1 MSRKK
6 SGSAAWRK
14 WIVAG
19 GAGTGLYLLLSLLSA
34 YLILE
39 EKLPAQWGSL
49 YLCVCAAV
57 GAFAAGF
64 AVGGGAGKLLR
75 GAFAGAICA
84 VTILC
89 IKGACYADA
98 IWTVYTTG
106 MVASCLVFGSLGSC
120 IIHKKAKKAT
130 GKRIKPLRRK

>member
-64 AVGGGAGKLLR
+64 VVGGGAGKLLR
-75 GAFAGAICA
+75 RSEERR
-84 VTILC
+84 V
-89 IKGACYADA
+89 
-98 IWTVYTTG
+98 
-106 MVASCLVFGSLGSC
+106 
-120 IIHKKAKKAT
+120 
-130 GKRIKPLRRK
+130 GKECRSRWSPYH